1 GTPADW
7 MTHARSNLAR
17 ARAPKPAEVL
27 WEDVCYDA
35 EQAAEKAIK
44 ALLLHK
50 GIEFPKTHSI
60 GELLALLGRG
70 GVSIPENIKKADDL
84 TDYAT
89 AARYPGFPRGISE
102 TDFKDALELAE
113 VVVTWVGHQVTA
125 PPATGTVG
133 E

>member
-1 GTPADW
+1 

-17 ARAPKPAEVL
+17 ARAPKPEEVL
-27 WEDVCYDA
+27 WEDVCFDA

-60 GELLALLGRG
+60 AELLALLGRG
-70 GVSIPENIKKADDL
+70 GVAIPDDIKKADDL

-102 TDFKDALELAE
+102 TDFKEALKLAE
-113 VVVTWVGHQVTA
+113 GVVAWVERQVSA
-125 PPATGTVG
+125 PPA
-133 E
+133 

>member
-1 GTPADW
+1 

-27 WEDVCYDA
+27 WEDLCFDA
-35 EQAAEKAIK
+35 EQAAEKAVK

-70 GVSIPENIKKADDL
+70 GVAIPDEIKKADDL
-84 TDYAT
+84 TDYAS
-89 AARYPGFPRGISE
+89 AARYPGFPRRISE
-102 TDFKDALELAE
+102 TDFKSALTLAE
-113 VVVTWVGHQVTA
+113 TVVAWVEGQISA
-125 PPATGTVG
+125 PPATATV
-133 E
+133 

>member
-1 GTPADW
+1 MPGSTGEAGTPADW

-27 WEDVCYDA
+27 WEDVCFDA

-50 GIEFPKTHSI
+50 GI
-60 GELLALLGRG
+60 A
-70 GVSIPENIKKADDL
+70 IPEDIRKADDL

-89 AARYPGFPRGISE
+89 AARYPGFPRGIAE
-102 TDFKDALELAE
+102 TDFREALKLAE
-113 VVVTWVGHQVTA
+113 TVVAWVERQVPA
-125 PPATGTVG
+125 PPATGSAG
-133 E
+133 A